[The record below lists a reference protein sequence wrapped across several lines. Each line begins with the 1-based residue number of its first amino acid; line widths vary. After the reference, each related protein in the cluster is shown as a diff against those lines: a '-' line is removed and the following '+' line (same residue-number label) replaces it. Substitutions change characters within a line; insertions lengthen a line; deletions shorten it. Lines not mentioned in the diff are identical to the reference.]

1 MKNWIEAFRLRTLP
15 LALSSIGMGSFLAAK
30 NGMYRWEVF
39 ALCALTTIF
48 LQILSNLAN
57 DYGDTQNGADNV
69 ERQGPTRTVQTGA
82 ITSKAMLK
90 AIIIF
95 VILSLVSGISL
106 LLVSLGWEALQKVA
120 LFFGLG
126 ILCIVAAIKYTA
138 GQNPYGYAGLG
149 DISVFVFF
157 GLVGV
162 LGTYYLHGQDF
173 SSDLIL
179 PAISCGMFSV
189 AVLNVNNIRDI
200 ESDEVAG
207 KKSIPVRLG
216 PKKARIYHW
225 MILSGGLLSTLVF
238 LTIHYQ
244 SLTNLLVLVSFPL
257 IIYNGISVSKKQT
270 AMELDP
276 YLKQMALSTLFYV
289 IVFGLGFVL

>member
-82 ITSKAMLK
+82 ITSKAMLR

-106 LLVSLGWEALQKVA
+106 LLISLGWEALQKVA

-126 ILCIVAAIKYTA
+126 ILCIIAAIKYTA

-149 DISVFVFF
+149 DISVFTFF

-225 MILSGGLLSTLVF
+225 MILGGGLLSTIVF
-238 LTIHYQ
+238 LIIHYQ
-244 SLTNLLVLVSFPL
+244 SLSNLSL
-257 IIYNGISVSKKQT
+257 IHI
-270 AMELDP
+270 
-276 YLKQMALSTLFYV
+276 
-289 IVFGLGFVL
+289 

>member
-1 MKNWIEAFRLRTLP
+1 M
-15 LALSSIGMGSFLAAK
+15 
-30 NGMYRWEVF
+30 
-39 ALCALTTIF
+39 
-48 LQILSNLAN
+48 
-57 DYGDTQNGADNV
+57 
-69 ERQGPTRTVQTGA
+69 
-82 ITSKAMLK
+82 
-90 AIIIF
+90 
-95 VILSLVSGISL
+95 
-106 LLVSLGWEALQKVA
+106 QKVA

-126 ILCIVAAIKYTA
+126 ILCIIAAIKYTA
-138 GQNPYGYAGLG
+138 GKNPYGYAGLG
-149 DISVFVFF
+149 DISVFTFF

-225 MILSGGLLSTLVF
+225 IILAGGLLSTIIF
-238 LTIHYQ
+238 LIIHYQ
-244 SLTNLLVLVSFPL
+244 SLTNLLVLLSFPL

-289 IVFGLGFVL
+289 IAFGLGFVL